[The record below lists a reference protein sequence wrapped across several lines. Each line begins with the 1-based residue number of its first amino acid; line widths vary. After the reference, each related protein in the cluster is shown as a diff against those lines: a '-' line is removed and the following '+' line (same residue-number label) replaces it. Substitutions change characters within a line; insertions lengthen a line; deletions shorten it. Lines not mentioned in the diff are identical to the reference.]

1 MPGVMISIDSKQFIE
16 DFINEEVVSEYY
28 YIIISDM
35 IKISDGDSIAK
46 SRISILRSLI
56 PATKV
61 RGRKINE
68 NMTEYCNA
76 YMRYLASPEIFPTIV
91 TLVKAYLSGLDLVLI
106 CSDDEEKDMKILYLI
121 SQYILDT
128 FGITVFSYDYFRKH
142 KKQCKKIPEN
152 LDDVIKVYE
161 SAVEWAKTH
170 KGEEQ
175 LIREQNATK
184 EKLREEL
191 KEMDSKELKKI
202 CKELD
207 IVYDKSMSKKE
218 IRKSIIKKVL
228 KRMKKGIIIEK
239 DE

>member
-1 MPGVMISIDSKQFIE
+1 MPGVIISVDSKQFIE
-16 DFINEEVVSEYY
+16 YFIHEEIMNDYYFVV
-28 YIIISDM
+28 ISDM

-46 SRISILRSLI
+46 SKISILRSLI

-61 RGRKINE
+61 RGKKINE

-76 YMRYLASPEIFPTIV
+76 YMRYLASPEIFPSIV
-91 TLVKAYLSGLDLVLI
+91 TLVKAYLSGLNIVLI
-106 CSDDEEKDMKILYLI
+106 CSDDEEKEMKILYLL

-128 FGITVFSYDYFRKH
+128 FGITVFPYDYFRKH
-142 KKQCKKIPEN
+142 KKECMKIQDN

-170 KGEEQ
+170 KGEGQ
-175 LIREQNATK
+175 LEREQNRTK
-184 EKLREEL
+184 EKLQEEL

-218 IRKSIIKKVL
+218 IRKAIIKKVL
-228 KRMKKGIIIEK
+228 KRMKKGIIVEK